1 MSNLDPSAEVLKIR
15 LAVLEQRSTALESVL
30 QEALR
35 KIEGLMGKNHELN
48 ASVVGFL
55 ARHEE
60 QFKVLTKATDVLNS
74 DASITKKCEK
84 AMADK
89 LEEKL
94 TGLQMQINDL
104 SKYRWL
110 FAGALLLFVTAM
122 TNQAFFTRLLA
133 PTDSEKPALQQSTA
147 APIQARFVV

>member
-1 MSNLDPSAEVLKIR
+1 MNQESLLENLKIR
-15 LAVLEQRSTALESVL
+15 LAVLEERSSALEGVL

-35 KIEGLMGKNHELN
+35 KIEGLMDKNYELN
-48 ASVVGFL
+48 TSVVKFL
-55 ARHEE
+55 TQHEE

-74 DASITKKCEK
+74 EANLTKKCEK

-94 TGLQMQINDL
+94 TGLQTQITDL

-133 PTDSEKPALQQSTA
+133 PTDSGKPALQQSTTT
-147 APIQARFVV
+147 PIRASFVV

>member
-1 MSNLDPSAEVLKIR
+1 MSEESLLETLRIK
-15 LAVLEQRSTALESVL
+15 LAVLEERSSALEGVL

-35 KIEGLMGKNHELN
+35 KIEVLMDKNYELN
-48 ASVVGFL
+48 TSVVKFL
-55 ARHEE
+55 AQHEE

-74 DASITKKCEK
+74 GADLTKKCEK
-84 AMADK
+84 AMANK

-94 TGLQMQINDL
+94 TGLQIQINDL

-133 PTDSEKPALQQSTA
+133 PTDLEKPALQQSYA